1 MVFRQ
6 ISGPWCFAVTLLVNA
21 SFLASLPIQAVAQ
34 EEAAL
39 ESAFEPSPEQM
50 ELLQRYASIEW
61 QEGPTT
67 GKVGD
72 MAEIDVPAGYQFT
85 EAEGAQ
91 TLLEIYGNPRNPD
104 ILAALLPTDEDAD
117 WTLIF
122 QFDDIGYV
130 KDDDR
135 EELDADALIGTF
147 KNGIEYG
154 NQQRRAMGTEE
165 LLDINWAEKPFYDAE
180 TNNLTWALLLKFPSG
195 DSVNYDIRL
204 LGRRGVMEATLVGDP
219 ATYSQAVPVVKDLL
233 AGYQFTEGNTYAEWT
248 TGDKVADYGLM
259 GLVAGG
265 ATVAA
270 VKTGLFGKLG
280 LLLAKGGKAVIVGIC
295 VLGAGILSF
304 FRRLL
309 GGGPSTAEE

>member
-1 MVFRQ
+1 MT
-6 ISGPWCFAVTLLVNA
+6 WCFGAALIISACLF
-21 SFLASLPIQAVAQ
+21 SSLPSQAVAQ
-34 EEAAL
+34 EEAQ
-39 ESAFEPSPEQM
+39 EGSFEPTPEQM
-50 ELLQRYASIEW
+50 QLLQQYASIEW

-67 GKVGD
+67 GKIGD
-72 MAEIDVPAGYQFT
+72 LAEIDVPAGYRFT

-91 TLLEIYGNPRNPD
+91 TLLELYGNPRDPG
-104 ILAALLPTDEDAD
+104 ILAALLPVDEDAD

-135 EELDADALIGTF
+135 EALDADALIGTF
-147 KNGIEYG
+147 KSGIEHQ
-154 NQQRRAMGTEE
+154 NQQRRAMGGEE
-165 LLDINWAEKPFYDAE
+165 MLDINWAEKPFYDPE
-180 TNNLTWALLLKFPSG
+180 TNNLTWALLVEFPSG
-195 DSVNYDIRL
+195 KSINYDIRM
-204 LGRRGVMEATLVGDP
+204 LGRHGVMEVTLVGDP
-219 ATYSQAVPVVKDLL
+219 ETYSQAVPVVKNLL
-233 AGYQFTEGNTYAEWT
+233 SDYRFTQGNTYAEWT

-270 VKTGLFGKLG
+270 AKTGLLGKLG
-280 LLLAKGGKAVIVGIC
+280 LLLAKGGKAVIIGIC

-304 FRRLL
+304 FRRLF